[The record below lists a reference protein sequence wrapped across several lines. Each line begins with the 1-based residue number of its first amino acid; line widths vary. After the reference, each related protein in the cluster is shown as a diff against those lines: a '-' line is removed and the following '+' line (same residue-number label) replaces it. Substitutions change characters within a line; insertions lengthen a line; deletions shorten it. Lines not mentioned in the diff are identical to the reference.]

1 MESAVVL
8 WSIMMDYG
16 TIFFGCRLHFGL
28 LKLKI
33 TVNHMK
39 KYEKIQ
45 FMRII

>member
-1 MESAVVL
+1 MVYYDGL
-8 WSIMMDYG
+8 RYD
-16 TIFFGCRLHFGL
+16 FFGCRLHFGL